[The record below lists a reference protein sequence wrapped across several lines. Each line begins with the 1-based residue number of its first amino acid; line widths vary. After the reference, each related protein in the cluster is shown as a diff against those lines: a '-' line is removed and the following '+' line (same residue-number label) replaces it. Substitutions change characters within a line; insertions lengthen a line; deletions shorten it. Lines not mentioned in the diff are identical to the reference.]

1 MVRLHGAALVGF
13 LLYAGQRGLGLV
25 GLLHLCVI
33 CFHQIGMIASKKLRH
48 PYHLPRELRQNRVYL
63 YVFVLF
69 LCKNENIYGFGTIGL
84 NFLFLTKS
92 VWRICALLLY
102 FALFFLVV
110 LV

>member
-1 MVRLHGAALVGF
+1 MVWLHGAALVGC
-13 LLYAGQRGLGLV
+13 LLYADQRGLEPV

-69 LCKNENIYGFGTIGL
+69 FKQ
-84 NFLFLTKS
+84 K
-92 VWRICALLLY
+92 
-102 FALFFLVV
+102 
-110 LV
+110 

>member
-1 MVRLHGAALVGF
+1 MMALLSVGWFGLYGSAPAGRLH
-13 LLYAGQRGLGLV
+13 YAGQLDLELV

-69 LCKNENIYGFGTIGL
+69 HK
-84 NFLFLTKS
+84 
-92 VWRICALLLY
+92 
-102 FALFFLVV
+102 
-110 LV
+110 